1 MLLYNV
7 NWESGGIYGDEAM
20 FLFSCIYVWAA
31 FAGSGE
37 CSVSISKFSVIRIP
51 TAIFISPLFSL
62 CKGVEESVRHGKFW
76 QVFKWIR
83 TEIVAPL

>member
-51 TAIFISPLFSL
+51 NAIVISHLFSL
-62 CKGVEESVRHGKFW
+62 RKGVEESVS
-76 QVFKWIR
+76 
-83 TEIVAPL
+83 